1 MECALSQEFLRNLK
15 REYGKLLALLQ
26 AYALICR
33 GVRLMVTH
41 GTGKGPRQTV
51 LHTQG
56 SASLKDNIITV
67 LGGKAAG
74 TMQPLE
80 ADLGSGECTV
90 SGFVSLPTA
99 GSGRGT
105 SDRQFYYVNGRPVD
119 LPRAARALNEAY
131 HTFNAQQTPAA
142 VLDFR
147 LPTDSYDVN
156 VTPDKRRIMLHAEE
170 ALIAAF
176 SEALLAAWAPSR
188 ETFAVGGGVATQP
201 AARGS
206 NKRGREPRD
215 AVAGDGSGDAWDS
228 QAGDT
233 SDEGGDEEDGSGDG
247 KDDAD
252 MSDQPSPARGAK
264 VARNTRAS
272 AAHVPTL
279 NAGQGMAPNG
289 VDGGR
294 QAAAAA
300 GGPSLFQAT
309 ISQFTAPS
317 AEPGG
322 RGALRHDREMV
333 VSLADGDSGDD
344 DAPQPEA
351 APYAAG
357 APRPNAAELGPVAP
371 PVANSRSKATLVFD
385 LAAVRVRCFGCSESS
400 ALRLS
405 HLTSFHA
412 HAGYTRGPPSRRVRR
427 RRREGAASPLRRLVP
442 PQPGCS
448 HRRCWLDDCRGAGG
462 GDHTRGGRGGYS
474 RAGAGVQQG

>member
-1 MECALSQEFLRNLK
+1 VSQEFLRNLK
-15 REYGKLLALLQ
+15 REYGKLLTLLQ

-56 SASLKDNIITV
+56 SAALKDNIITV

-74 TMQPLE
+74 AMQPLE

-99 GSGRGT
+99 GSGRAT
-105 SDRQFYYVNGRPVD
+105 SDRQFFYVNGRPVD

-176 SEALLAAWAPSR
+176 GVALLAAWAPSR

-201 AARGS
+201 ATRGS

-215 AVAGDGSGDAWDS
+215 AVAGERDGDAWDS

-233 SDEGGDEEDGSGDG
+233 SDEGDEEDGSGDG
-247 KDDAD
+247 KDDTD
-252 MSDQPSPARGAK
+252 MSEKPSPARRDK

-272 AAHVPTL
+272 AAHMLTP
-279 NAGQGMAPNG
+279 NAGQGMDPSGGDAGRPADTAARGPKPN
-289 VDGGR
+289 
-294 QAAAAA
+294 
-300 GGPSLFQAT
+300 LFQAT
-309 ISQFTAPS
+309 ISQFAAPS
-317 AEPGG
+317 AARGGTGAPG
-322 RGALRHDREMV
+322 HDREV
-333 VSLADGDSGDD
+333 AVPLADGDSDDD

-351 APYAAG
+351 APHATG
-357 APRPNAAELGPVAP
+357 APRPSTAELGPMAP
-371 PVANSRSKATLVFD
+371 PVANSRGKATLAFD
-385 LAAVRVRCFGCSESS
+385 LAAVRVRCFRCSVSLVRG
-400 ALRLS
+400 AC
-405 HLTSFHA
+405 LTSVHVCS
-412 HAGYTRGPPSRRVRR
+412 GCKGGPPSHRVRR
-427 RRREGAASPLRRLVP
+427 RRREGAASPLRCLIP
-442 PQPGCS
+442 PQPDRS
-448 HRRCWLDDCRGAGG
+448 HRRCWLDDRRGAASGG
-462 GDHTRGGRGGYS
+462 HAGGGRGGNC